1 MLKQI
6 GKEFKKKEEG
16 GMYTADHFSPSQ
28 LNKNLDQ
35 WFYDYCVLTEKQR
48 KAKLASLKMIFGS
61 IAGRAFQ
68 DLITEKLTIDE
79 VMKGR
84 K

>member
-1 MLKQI
+1 
-6 GKEFKKKEEG
+6 
-16 GMYTADHFSPSQ
+16 
-28 LNKNLDQ
+28 
-35 WFYDYCVLTEKQR
+35 
-48 KAKLASLKMIFGS
+48 MIFGS

>member
-6 GKEFKKKEEG
+6 GKEFTTKNEG
-16 GMYTADHFSPSQ
+16 GMFTATHMSPSQ
-28 LNKNLDQ
+28 LNKNIDQ
-35 WFYDYCVLTEKQR
+35 WFYEYCVLTEQQR
-48 KAKLASLKMIFGS
+48 KKIKPNLKMIFGG

>member
-6 GKEFKKKEEG
+6 GKEYKKKEEG

-48 KAKLASLKMIFGS
+48 KKIVPNLKMIFGG

>member
-1 MLKQI
+1 MLKKI
-6 GKEFKKKEEG
+6 GKEYTTKEEG
-16 GMYTADHFSPSQ
+16 GMFTATHMSPSQ
-28 LNKNLDQ
+28 LTKNLDQ

-48 KAKLASLKMIFGS
+48 KAKPANLKMIFGG

-68 DLITEKLTIDE
+68 DLITEKLTIKQ
-79 VMKGR
+79 VMGGK